1 MKDKQIHIVVTG
13 DIAVNDHQWQSNQ
26 KDNAGYNWQRFPQL
40 YRSIRSGAALLLA
53 KLVTLATSA
62 VVHSPVLPAN
72 GELPSGILRSTLA
85 LAQFPHTHEASADK
99 VYRIAQFLGFTGP
112 AAGAPA
118 LLPVINDNI
127 DADLVIIDDNNDG
140 FNARE
145 EFWPLA
151 IKSPEKSPLIIYK
164 TNTPTR
170 PRAIWRQIAKQHLPN
185 TIVIIYGD
193 DLRAKGVNIS
203 KGLSWE
209 KTALEFV
216 WQINNNPALAYL
228 AKARHLVIPLELEG
242 AIYYQNDGE
251 AAESR
256 LFFLTSEIE
265 GGVQKEALGK
275 MYGLSSSFVAGLA
288 HSIAVGLK
296 NRDDISKAICE
307 GIREGIVAAQKYYI
321 NGFGDSVP
329 AANFPNPA
337 IFTESEH
344 DFIYKEQIQD
354 VPIRNSNDPNCRACW
369 YIIKD
374 KSSSGLSEIAYD
386 IVKNGEKIALKFIP
400 TAKFGSLITVDRTEI
415 EGYRSI
421 KNLIMEYISVKT
433 TSRPLSIAVFG
444 TPGSGKSF
452 GVTEVASSIAP
463 RLIRKLNFNLSQL
476 QSLADLIAAFHKVRD
491 LSLEGKIPL
500 VFFDEF
506 DAAFNGSLGWLKYF
520 LAPMQDGVFRE
531 GDTLHPLGRAI
542 FVFAG
547 GTSSTYSQFCG
558 ETIQDETEYKQFY
571 RQFQIAKGPDFISR
585 LRGYVNILGPNQT
598 DDHWDHLFIIR
609 RAMLLRTLL
618 ERKTPHLINEQG
630 QAQIDDG
637 VLRALLKVPRYKH
650 ESRSMEAILDMSRLS
665 QAKKWEQS
673 HLPSQE
679 QLKLH
684 VDEEQFSRHLM
695 HDAFFSEK
703 IEQLAMDLHD
713 KYIQLPKD
721 SCPEHGLLPWDQ
733 LTEEHQ
739 NAIRNLVKHIPDALR
754 QINYDVVSV
763 KEKPEPIEFTDKELR
778 LLAEY
783 EHKRW
788 SLEKK
793 ENGWKHCALYSEPNK
808 LHPLLLPWD
817 SLDAASQNKI
827 MERVT
832 YWPAILAES
841 NFTIDRLKSL
851 CYCETQFLADN

>member
-1 MKDKQIHIVVTG
+1 MKETKVHIVVTG
-13 DIAVNDHQWQSNQ
+13 DIVVNDHQWQSNQ
-26 KDNAGYNWQRFPQL
+26 KNTAGLNWQRFPQL
-40 YRSIRSGAALLLA
+40 SRTITSGAALLLA
-53 KLVTLATSA
+53 KLVALSTGAD
-62 VVHSPVLPAN
+62 VHSPALPAT
-72 GELPSGILRSTLA
+72 GQLPAGILRSTLE
-85 LAQFPHTHEASADK
+85 LAPFPRTMDKPDSK
-99 VYRIAQFLGFTGP
+99 VYRVSEFLGFSGP
-112 AAGAPA
+112 ASGTPT

-127 DADLVIIDDNNDG
+127 NADLVIIDDNNDG
-140 FNARE
+140 FNSRE

-151 IKSPEKSPLIIYK
+151 VQSPDTSPLIIYK
-164 TNTPTR
+164 TNNPSKSN
-170 PRAIWRQIAKQHLPN
+170 ALWRQIERHHLAN

-193 DLRAKGVNIS
+193 DLRAQGVNIS

-216 WQINNNPALAYL
+216 WQINNNPILTYL
-228 AKARHLVIPLELEG
+228 AKARHFIIPLELEG

-251 AAESR
+251 STESR
-256 LFFLTSEIE
+256 LFFLPNEIE
-265 GGVQKEALGK
+265 GSLQKESLGR

-288 HSIAVGLK
+288 RSIVAGLN
-296 NRDDISKAICE
+296 NRDNISKSICE
-307 GIREGIVAAQKYYI
+307 GIREGIVAVQKYYFD
-321 NGFGDSVP
+321 GFGANI
-329 AANFPNPA
+329 AASDFPSPG
-337 IFTESEH
+337 IFTENENEV
-344 DFIYKEQIQD
+344 IYKEQIQD
-354 VPIRNSNDPNCRACW
+354 VPIRNSNNPNCRACW

-374 KSSSGLSEIAYD
+374 KSSASLSDIAYD

-400 TAKFGSLITVDRTEI
+400 TAKFGNLITVDRAEI

-421 KNLIMEYISVKT
+421 KNLILEYISAKT
-433 TSRPLSIAVFG
+433 VVRPLSIAVFG

-463 RLIRKLNFNLSQL
+463 RLIQKLNFNLSQL
-476 QSLADLIAAFHKVRD
+476 QSLPDLIAAFHRVRD

-506 DAAFNGSLGWLKYF
+506 DSAFNGNLGWLKYF

-547 GTSSTYSQFCG
+547 GTSSTYTEFCG

-571 RQFQIAKGPDFISR
+571 RQFQNAKGPDFVSR

-598 DDHWDHLFIIR
+598 DEQRDHLFIIR
-609 RAMLLRTLL
+609 RAMLLRALL
-618 ERKTPHLINEQG
+618 ERKTLHLINEQG

-650 ESRSMEAILDMSRLS
+650 ESRSMEAILEMSRLAN
-665 QAKKWEQS
+665 AKKWEQS
-673 HLPSQE
+673 HLPSLE
-679 QLKLH
+679 QLRLH
-684 VDEEQFSRHLM
+684 VDEEQFTRHLM
-695 HDAFFSEK
+695 HDAFFSER
-703 IEQLAMDLHD
+703 IEQLAMNLHE
-713 KYIQLPKD
+713 KYLLLPKD
-721 SCPEHGLLPWDQ
+721 SQQGHCAEPWDQ
-733 LTEEHQ
+733 LPEERK
-739 NAIRNLVKHIPDALR
+739 NAVRNLIKHIPSALR
-754 QINYDVVSV
+754 KINYDVVSV
-763 KEKPEPIEFTDKELR
+763 TEKPEPIQFTDNELR

-793 ENGWKHCALYSEPNK
+793 ETGWKQCDLYNVHKK
-808 LHPLLLPWD
+808 LHPLLVPWD
-817 SLDAASQNKI
+817 SLDADSQNKI

-841 NFTIDRLKSL
+841 NFAIDRLKSL
-851 CYCETQFLADN
+851 CYCETQA